1 MDVRDARTR
10 LIVPA
15 LPGPG
20 ASLRLSPEETSHA
33 RARRLS
39 VGQSVVLLDG
49 SGREAR
55 ATVVRSSKGE
65 AIVEVEE
72 VSRAARPD
80 PPICLVT
87 CGLRAERLA
96 WLVEKGTELGISRV
110 VLVVSD
116 RTQSFRA
123 SPRAL
128 PRLES
133 VARSAAKQSRRAD
146 WPTFSGPM
154 ALSRALEEEEAAHR
168 LFLDFAGDPFPRR
181 LAPGASAL
189 VVGPEGG
196 WTDSERN
203 EAAGRGWK
211 RVTLPAGSL
220 RAETAALAS
229 IVLLRAAFE
238 AAR

>member
-10 LIVPA
+10 LIVSA
-15 LPGPG
+15 LPEPG
-20 ASLRLSPEETSHA
+20 ASLRLSREEAAHA
-33 RARRLS
+33 RALRLS

-65 AIVEVEE
+65 AIVEVAE
-72 VSRAARPD
+72 VSHAARPD
-80 PPICLVT
+80 PPISLVT

-96 WLVEKGTELGISRV
+96 WLVEKATELGISRV

-133 VARSAAKQSRRAD
+133 VARAAAKQSGRAD

-154 ALSRALEEEEAAHR
+154 SLSRALEEEEAAHR
-168 LFLDFAGDPFPRR
+168 LFLDFAGDRFPGR

-189 VVGPEGG
+189 AVGPEGG
-196 WTDSERN
+196 WTDSERS
-203 EAAGRGWK
+203 EAADRGWK